1 MPTGWRIVNSRY
13 AAQAFT
19 GEGARINGGRWNSQ
33 GIKMVYT
40 AESNALAILEIL
52 VHLNDSRLLSN
63 YLIGA
68 IHFDESQVTAV
79 DIAALPRNWQT
90 SPPPPE
96 LPLLGDGWARSGT
109 SVILRVPSAIVPT
122 ESNYLINPDHAAYP
136 SLKIEQPRPFYL
148 DPRLIS

>member
-33 GIKMVYT
+33 GIKMIYT

-79 DIAALPRNWQT
+79 NTAALPRNWQA
-90 SPPPPE
+90 SPPPTE
-96 LPLLGDGWARSGT
+96 LQLLGDEWARSGT
-109 SVILRVPSAIVPT
+109 SIILRVPSAIVPT
-122 ESNYLINPDHAAYP
+122 ESNYLINPDHATYP
-136 SLKIEQPRPFYL
+136 TLKIEQPRPFYL

>member
-52 VHLNDSRLLSN
+52 VHINDSRLLSN

-79 DIAALPRNWQT
+79 DIATLPRNWQT

-96 LPLLGDGWARSGT
+96 LQLLGDGWARSGT
-109 SVILRVPSAIVPT
+109 SIVLRVPSAIVPT
-122 ESNYLINPDHAAYP
+122 ESNYLINPDHATYP
-136 SLKIEQPRPFYL
+136 SLRIEQPRPFYL
-148 DPRLIS
+148 DRRLIS